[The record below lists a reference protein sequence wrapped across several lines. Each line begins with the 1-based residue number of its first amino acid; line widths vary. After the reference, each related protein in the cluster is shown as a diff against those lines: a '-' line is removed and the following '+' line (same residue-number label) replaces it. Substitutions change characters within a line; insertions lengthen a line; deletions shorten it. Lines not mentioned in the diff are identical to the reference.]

1 VANGRKKGN
10 NSKPPLDISPYNY
23 CVQTSDCVVI
33 TGSLSGFQ
41 SGVVTNK
48 NEAEILSQIINPQC
62 PPNHVSGIEESANFP
77 GHKLTSACVNRQCR
91 CVVSNQPG
99 GTPWEI
105 AVQEPTA
112 FFREFLLKFIGLPQ

>member
-1 VANGRKKGN
+1 MDPVGELVRGLKSRGVASVANGRKKGN

-48 NEAEILSQIINPQC
+48 NEAEILSQIINP
-62 PPNHVSGIEESANFP
+62 
-77 GHKLTSACVNRQCR
+77 
-91 CVVSNQPG
+91 
-99 GTPWEI
+99 
-105 AVQEPTA
+105 
-112 FFREFLLKFIGLPQ
+112 